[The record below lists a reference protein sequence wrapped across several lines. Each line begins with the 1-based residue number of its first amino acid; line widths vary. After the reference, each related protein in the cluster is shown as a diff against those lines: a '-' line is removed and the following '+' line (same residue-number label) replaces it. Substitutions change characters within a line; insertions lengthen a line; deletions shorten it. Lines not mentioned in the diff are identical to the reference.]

1 MTNDPP
7 LLPEETA
14 LLQSFRAEIEAVL
27 ERYKVHSFAASVKL
41 NQSEEGDS
49 IGSHFSRGCVICAAA
64 ALIEHL
70 RQPDMRMPVAVAIED
85 AKAAELA
92 NMPTAVSRHIH

>member
-1 MTNDPP
+1 MTNEIP
-7 LLPEETA
+7 LTPEETA

-27 ERYKVHSFAASVKL
+27 DRYKVHSFASSVKL
-41 NQSEEGDS
+41 SQSEEGEV
-49 IGSHFSRGCVICAAA
+49 IGSHFSRGCDICSAA

-70 RQPDMRMPVAVAIED
+70 QQPNMCVPVLVAIED
-85 AKAAELA
+85 AREARLA